1 MHSSRR
7 RGCSMVRANGQKPK
21 RSFDEVL
28 ASDKDKITL
37 LDRALEG
44 ATDQQKARVR
54 NVLSRL
60 EIEEDDE
67 FYIIVT
73 AIGYLMVLVEDA
85 PNNWRKLFDEFERKL
100 DAWSQQNIRTLEAI
114 YQQAD
119 NTERMSRCFQRLA
132 DSTTALSNETRA
144 SLTRLTR
151 LSSSLESLTG
161 KLSQTESHSR
171 ELAQRFLK
179 NEQEIALLR
188 RRVTW
193 ASSFSLATLVVLV
206 VGSGLAYWQGA
217 RTLARAQWLLEKA
230 DRAECLS
237 GIKPAADPQCQQYF

>member
-1 MHSSRR
+1 
-7 RGCSMVRANGQKPK
+7 MVRTNGHKPK
-21 RSFDEVL
+21 RSFDQVL

-44 ATDQQKARVR
+44 ATDQQKSRVR

-100 DAWSQQNIRTLEAI
+100 DAWSQENVRTLKAI
-114 YQQAD
+114 NQQAGS
-119 NTERMSRCFQRLA
+119 TERMSRCFHKLA
-132 DSTTALSNETRA
+132 DSTTALREETRA
-144 SLTRLTR
+144 SLRRLTG
-151 LSSSLESLTG
+151 LNSSLERLTEQ
-161 KLSQTESHSR
+161 LSRSESQSR
-171 ELAQRFLK
+171 ELTQCFQQ
-179 NEQEIALLR
+179 NEKEIALLR
-188 RRVTW
+188 RRVVWT
-193 ASSFSLATLVVLV
+193 SSFSLAALLVLLV
-206 VGSGLAYWQGA
+206 GGGLAYWQGA

-230 DRAECLS
+230 NKAECLNA
-237 GIKPAADPQCQQYF
+237 IKPADDEQCVQYF